1 VIDPM
6 LVILVPPAVVF
17 GWAMM
22 QMHRVHDEAPE
33 AVRLNST
40 RDPAPHL

>member
-6 LVILVPPAVVF
+6 LVILVPPAAVF

-22 QMHRVHDEAPE
+22 QMHRMRDEVPERAP
-33 AVRLNST
+33 VKF
-40 RDPAPHL
+40 DV